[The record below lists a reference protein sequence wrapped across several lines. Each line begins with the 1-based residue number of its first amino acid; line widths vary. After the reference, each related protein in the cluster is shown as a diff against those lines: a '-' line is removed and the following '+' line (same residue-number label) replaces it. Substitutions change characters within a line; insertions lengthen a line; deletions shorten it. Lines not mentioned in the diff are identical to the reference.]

1 MNDIEFLPENVRSR
15 RATRGRL
22 VRMGWLLALCLLG
35 MVGLTVI
42 RQGRISSAR
51 ADLATLSCRSEE
63 VRTQVAMVA
72 PLEKQMADLL
82 IKKRIDE
89 ELGGRTDCTAI
100 LAELCKL
107 MPNNLALVSLDLES
121 VEELVELDDGNRNR
135 SGRASS
141 GGRSRNRTTRKRCRV
156 VLTGLAPSDVDVANF
171 IGQLSS
177 SCLFDDVNMGYA
189 RTVEFSGRLAREFRA
204 SFYLVN

>member
-1 MNDIEFLPENVRSR
+1 
-15 RATRGRL
+15 
-22 VRMGWLLALCLLG
+22 MGWLLGLCLLS
-35 MVGLTVI
+35 MVGLTLI

-51 ADLATLSCRSEE
+51 ADLATLTCRGEE
-63 VRTQVAMVA
+63 VRQQVAMVA

-107 MPNNLALVSLDLES
+107 MPNNLALVSLELEG
-121 VEELVELDDGNRNR
+121 VEELVDPDAGSRSR
-135 SGRASS
+135 SGRAST
-141 GGRSRNRTTRKRCRV
+141 GRGSRNRTTRKRCRV
-156 VLTGLAPSDVDVANF
+156 ILTGLAPSDVDVANF

-177 SCLFDDVNMGYA
+177 SCLFEDVNMGYA
-189 RTVEFSGRLAREFRA
+189 RTVEFSSRLAREFRA